1 MNIYLYF
8 CTIQG
13 DKGTLIFFI
22 NKLLQKKYCPDF
34 SLLHRVAQRLTIYV
48 AQRLTIY
55 IVWIKK
61 LSVVTKWQ
69 TEGVYYV

>member
-22 NKLLQKKYCPDF
+22 DKLLQKKYCPEF
-34 SLLHRVAQRLTIYV
+34 SLLHCV

-55 IVWIKK
+55 IMNKK
-61 LSVVTKWQ
+61 TVGRDKMADSGGILCLMKNNLTI
-69 TEGVYYV
+69 

>member
-22 NKLLQKKYCPDF
+22 NKLLQKKYCPEF
-34 SLLHRVAQRLTIYV
+34 SLLHRVAQRLTIYI
-48 AQRLTIY
+48 AR
-55 IVWIKK
+55 IKK

-69 TEGVYYV
+69 TVGGILCLIKNNLTI